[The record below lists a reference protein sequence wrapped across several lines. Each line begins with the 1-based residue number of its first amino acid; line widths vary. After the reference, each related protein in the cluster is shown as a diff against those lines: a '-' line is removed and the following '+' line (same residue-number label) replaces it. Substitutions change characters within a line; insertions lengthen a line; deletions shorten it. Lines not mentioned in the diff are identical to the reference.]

1 MRNRKTYEVGQWIVI
16 EIDAAYCGHRRG
28 WLINKN
34 SGNRYV
40 FSTRSGQVRYMREYK
55 PPRNIPA
62 YVTDFVRELEIKAIE
77 KMHKGES

>member
-1 MRNRKTYEVGQWIVI
+1 MRNRRQYEVGQWIVI

-40 FSTRSGQVRYMREYK
+40 FSTRNGEVSYMREYR
-55 PPRNIPA
+55 PPTNIPK
-62 YVTDFVRELEIKAIE
+62 YVTDFVKELEVEAFKRL
-77 KMHKGES
+77 HKGET